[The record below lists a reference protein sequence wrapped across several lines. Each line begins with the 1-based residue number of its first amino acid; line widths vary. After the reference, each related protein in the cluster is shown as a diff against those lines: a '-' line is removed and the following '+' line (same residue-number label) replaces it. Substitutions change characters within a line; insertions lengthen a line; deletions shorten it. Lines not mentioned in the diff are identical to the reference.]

1 MKVLVV
7 AKTRMGSGACIGGIS
22 LEGQSVRLVAANA
35 ATHEQAGLEYGVGEV
50 WEVNATPAPRLIPP
64 HVENVI
70 VTERRRLGPMTDPI
84 PFIERFM
91 PPRAGGIEAL
101 YEGLIQTTPAGVL
114 FISARAGIPS
124 FSTMFWRPV
133 EPLARADDAK
143 RIRYRYPTPAGGHT
157 LTFVGFQEPLPAIP
171 AGAIVRVSLAHWWR
185 PETNPDMEER
195 CFVQLSGWFLP
206 RSRTLAPV
214 GRPAPVVNS
223 QPHPSEP
230 ELVILP
236 HDPEPG
242 MTPWPAAA
250 PVPVVRPAAPV
261 LVPATQAPRQ
271 VLKTVFGYDSF
282 LPLQEDIINSVLR
295 RLDALVVMPTGAGKS
310 LCYQLP
316 ALLFPGL
323 TVVVSPLIALMQDQV
338 DQLHELGAPAAFL
351 NSSLSYSQYVAT
363 ANQVRQGDIKLLYV
377 SPETLLRPETLV
389 LLDQCAVDC
398 LTIDEAHCISAW
410 GHDFRPEYRQLLAAR
425 QRYPRAVCVALT
437 ATATPRVCD
446 DIEANLGIERGRRFV
461 ASFDRPNLYLA
472 VQPRVDGLGQV
483 LDFLAQHPDQSGIIY
498 CSTRQQVDTLT
509 AHLNGRGH
517 RALAYHAG
525 LDDATRRQNQRL
537 FVRDEAPI
545 IVATIAFGMGINKS
559 NVRFIVHHNLPE
571 SIESYYQ
578 QIGRAGRDGLRAD
591 CLLLAA
597 RQDIGAIFHFI
608 EQSAPSEQPG
618 KHARLQAMLRF
629 VEAQGCRRPPLLA
642 YFGEEVREH
651 TCTMCDHCQ
660 GQAAPAAQTDVTA
673 AAHQF
678 LTVVAQTGQR
688 FGAAHIINVLRGSQ
702 AQAVLNRRHQ
712 QLPAYGSGREH
723 PVERWRDLAQQFISQ
738 GLLAQDMQF
747 GSLTLTALG
756 QEVLQE
762 RRPVSVA
769 QTVMAA
775 PAPTAAAPHDEIL
788 FQKLRDVR
796 RRLADAANMPP
807 YIIFSDRTLLEM
819 ATFFPQSAAR
829 LLDISGVGQV
839 KLQRYG
845 EVFLAVLRTHC
856 AERGLAEQPRPP
868 DPPVVVS
875 SMGSG
880 KRRFEE
886 IGELFAAG
894 QSIESLQA
902 LYGVQKSTIVSHLY
916 DYLRA
921 GHVVDPAP
929 VLAASTLTPD
939 QQAQVVAALATLGP
953 ERLAPIYEA
962 LEQAIPYPE
971 LHLLRVVFLAQQPV
985 SD

>member
-1 MKVLVV
+1 MKVLIV
-7 AKTRMGSGACIGGIS
+7 AKTRMGGGACIGGIS
-22 LEGQSVRLVAANA
+22 FEGQSVRLVAANA
-35 ATHEQAGLEYGVGEV
+35 ATHEQAGLEYSVGEV
-50 WEVNATPAPRLIPP
+50 WEVNATPAPHLIPP
-64 HVENVI
+64 HVENMI
-70 VTERRRLGPMTDPI
+70 VHERRRLGPMTDPI

-101 YEGLIQTTPAGVL
+101 YEGLIQATATGVL
-114 FISARAGIPS
+114 FITARTGIPPY
-124 FSTMFWRPV
+124 STMFWRPT

-143 RIRYRYPTPAGGHT
+143 RIRFRYPTSAGGHT
-157 LTFVGFQEPLPAIP
+157 LTFVGFQEPLPVIP

-185 PETNPDMEER
+185 PETNPDVEER
-195 CFVQLSGWFLP
+195 CFAQLSGWFLP
-206 RSRTLAPV
+206 RPRTIVAA
-214 GRPAPVVNS
+214 GRPAPAANS
-223 QPHPSEP
+223 LPYPSEL
-230 ELVILP
+230 ELAIP
-236 HDPEPG
+236 PDDPEPG
-242 MTPWPAAA
+242 LTPWPAAVLA
-250 PVPVVRPAAPV
+250 PAAYPAAPA
-261 LVPATQAPRQ
+261 PISTAQTPRQ
-271 VLKTVFGYDSF
+271 MLKTVFGYDSF

-295 RLDALVVMPTGAGKS
+295 RLDTLVVMPTGAGKS

-316 ALLFPGL
+316 ALLFTGL

-338 DQLHELGAPAAFL
+338 DQLHELGVAAAFL
-351 NSSLSYSQYVAT
+351 NSTLSYSEYVAT

-389 LLDQCAVDC
+389 MLDQCAVDC

-410 GHDFRPEYRQLLAAR
+410 GHDFRPEYRQLLPAR
-425 QRYPRAVCVALT
+425 QRYPRAVCIALT

-446 DIEANLGIERGRRFV
+446 DIAVNLGIERGGRFV

-472 VQPRVDGLGQV
+472 VQPRRDGLGQV

-509 AHLNGRGH
+509 AHLNGHGH

-525 LDDATRRQNQRL
+525 MDDATRRQNQRL
-537 FVRDEAPI
+537 FVRDEVPI

-559 NVRFIVHHNLPE
+559 SVRFIVHHNLPE
-571 SIESYYQ
+571 NIESYYQ

-608 EQSAPSEQPG
+608 EQSAPPEQPG
-618 KHARLQAMLRF
+618 KRARLQAMLRF

-642 YFGEEVREH
+642 YFGEEIAEP

-673 AAHQF
+673 AAHKF
-678 LTVVAQTGQR
+678 LTAVAQTGQR
-688 FGAAHIINVLRGSQ
+688 FGVAHIINVLRGSQ

-723 PVERWRDLAQQFISQ
+723 ALERWRDLAQQFIGQ

-769 QTVMAA
+769 QAVMAA
-775 PAPTAAAPHDEIL
+775 PAPVAAAPHDEIL
-788 FQKLRDVR
+788 FQKLREVR
-796 RRLADAANMPP
+796 RRLADAVNMPP

-829 LLDISGVGQV
+829 LLDINGVGQV
-839 KLQRYG
+839 KLQKYG
-845 EVFLAVLRTHC
+845 EPFLAVLRAHC
-856 AERGLAEQPRPP
+856 AERGLSEQPRSP

-875 SMGSG
+875 SMGGG

-886 IGELFAAG
+886 VGELFAAG

-921 GHVVDPAP
+921 GHAVDPAP
-929 VLAASTLTPD
+929 VLAASALTPD
-939 QQAQVVAALATLGP
+939 QQARVIEHLATLGP

-962 LEQAIPYPE
+962 LEQAIPYAE
-971 LHLLRVVFLAQQPV
+971 LHLLRVVFLAQQRAG
-985 SD
+985 D

>member
-7 AKTRMGSGACIGGIS
+7 AKTRMGGGACIGGIS
-22 LEGQSVRLVAANA
+22 FEGQSVRLVAANA
-35 ATHEQAGLEYGVGEV
+35 ATHEAAGLEYGVGEV
-50 WEVNATPAPRLIPP
+50 WEVNAAPAPHLIPP
-64 HVENVI
+64 HVENRI
-70 VTERRRLGPMTDPI
+70 VHERRRLGPMTDPI

-91 PPRAGGIEAL
+91 SPRTGGIEVL
-101 YEGLIQTTPAGVL
+101 YEGLTQSTAAGVL
-114 FISARAGIPS
+114 FITARTGIPPY
-124 FSTMFWRPV
+124 STMFWRPA
-133 EPLARADDAK
+133 EPLTRADDAK

-157 LTFVGFQEPLPAIP
+157 LTFVGFQEPLPEIP

-185 PETNPDMEER
+185 PETSPDTEER

-206 RSRTLAPV
+206 RPRTIAPA
-214 GRPAPVVNS
+214 GRPTPAVNS

-230 ELVILP
+230 ELATLP
-236 HDPEPG
+236 HGPEPG
-242 MTPWPAAA
+242 LTPGPAA
-250 PVPVVRPAAPV
+250 
-261 LVPATQAPRQ
+261 VPAPALILTAGTPRQ

-282 LPLQEDIINSVLR
+282 LPLQGDIINSVLR

-338 DQLHELGAPAAFL
+338 DQLHELGVPAAFL
-351 NSSLSYSQYVAT
+351 NSTLSYSEYVAT

-410 GHDFRPEYRQLLAAR
+410 GHDFRPEYRQLLTAR
-425 QRYPRAVCVALT
+425 QRYPQAVCIALT
-437 ATATPRVCD
+437 ATATPRVRD
-446 DIEANLGIERGRRFV
+446 DIGANLGIERGRRFV

-472 VQPRVDGLGQV
+472 VQPRRDGLGQV

-509 AHLNGRGH
+509 AQLNGHGH

-525 LDDATRRQNQRL
+525 MDDATRRQNQRL

-545 IVATIAFGMGINKS
+545 MVATIAFGMGINKS

-571 SIESYYQ
+571 NIESYYQ

-591 CLLLAA
+591 CLLLTA

-642 YFGEEVREH
+642 YFGEEVVEH

-723 PVERWRDLAQQFISQ
+723 SVERWRDLAQQFIGQ

-762 RRPVSVA
+762 RRRVSVA
-769 QTVMAA
+769 QAVMVA
-775 PAPTAAAPHDEIL
+775 PAVVAPHDEIL
-788 FQKLRDVR
+788 FQKLREVR

-845 EVFLAVLRTHC
+845 EAFLAVLRMHC
-856 AERGLAEQPRPP
+856 AEQGLSEQSRPP

-886 IGELFAAG
+886 VGELFAAG

-921 GHVVDPAP
+921 GHAVDPAP

-939 QQAQVVAALATLGP
+939 QQAQVIENLATLGP

-962 LEQAIPYPE
+962 LEQAIPYVE
-971 LHLLRVVFLAQQPV
+971 LHLLRVVFLAEQRAG
-985 SD
+985 D